1 MGCKAIMASH
11 RTPGP
16 IDNPLNFER
25 GTAAPVRDPKVARFA
40 VRLCVPS
47 VEDDCLRTGTN
58 STHQSPRNTDPADAT
73 TKQFR
78 TRSQRLVALVLAPR
92 LTLGILSCST
102 STLALPGPGNE
113 SPQIWIKHQTMVTCR
128 VVVLSC
134 IDGHFFRPPHVAWVH
149 YSGRTYR
156 HSIVSV

>member
-25 GTAAPVRDPKVARFA
+25 GTAAPVRDPKVARFS

-58 STHQSPRNTDPADAT
+58 STHQSPRNTDPADAAT
-73 TKQFR
+73 EQFR

-92 LTLGILSCST
+92 LTLGILSCPT
-102 STLALPGPGNE
+102 STLACLAWE
-113 SPQIWIKHQTMVTCR
+113 RKSPNLTVNIPR
-128 VVVLSC
+128 
-134 IDGHFFRPPHVAWVH
+134 FFHLINHNINSKFFHNLYFEILLHKLCV
-149 YSGRTYR
+149 YS
-156 HSIVSV
+156 IFLL